1 MSSKK
6 DVYNAKIKSIG
17 DKILDITNLAT
28 TTTALNAK
36 INEIQKIPNIT
47 TLATYTILNAVE
59 NKSPDH
65 SRNISTPKVNSRNF
79 FCKIRTSKFSKQVIL
94 LIC

>member
-6 DVYNAKIKSIG
+6 DVYNAKIKNIG

-28 TTTALNAK
+28 TTALNAK
-36 INEIQKIPNIT
+36 MNEIQKIPNIT
-47 TLATYTILNAVE
+47 TLATCTILIAVE

-79 FCKIRTSKFSKQVIL
+79 FGKIRASKFSKQVIL

>member
-6 DVYNAKIKSIG
+6 DVYNAKIKNIG

-28 TTTALNAK
+28 TTALNAK
-36 INEIQKIPNIT
+36 INEIQKMPNIT
-47 TLATYTILNAVE
+47 TLATYTILIAVD

-65 SRNISTPKVNSRNF
+65 SRNISTSKVNSRNF